1 MPQPI
6 DGDQC
11 FAIILWTTV
20 SVFKGRYCCGSQ
32 ILRLSWQFSSG
43 RCFQQYSKTTSIVL
57 LYVIKLTVIQVWL
70 FVFNY
75 TTHSKCFSSY
85 FVALI
90 ISPFSIILYA
100 DFYQSIFFA
109 HFCNL
114 IFKGFLKFFLS
125 IYVQQI
131 VLWTICLRDTDH
143 YLKLIPRNNICCN
156 ELCTKYFESNFKIL
170 KLQKIPLDILPTCI
184 EFD

>member
-1 MPQPI
+1 M
-6 DGDQC
+6 
-11 FAIILWTTV
+11 AINALQLYFEPL
-20 SVFKGRYCCGSQ
+20 SQFFKGRYCCGSQ

-90 ISPFSIILYA
+90 ISSFSNILYA

-114 IFKGFLKFFLS
+114 IFKVFFKFFLS

-143 YLKLIPRNNICCN
+143 YLKLIPRNNTCCN

-170 KLQKIPLDILPTCI
+170 KLQKIPLDILHTCI

>member
-1 MPQPI
+1 M
-6 DGDQC
+6 
-11 FAIILWTTV
+11 AINSLQLYFEQL
-20 SVFKGRYCCGSQ
+20 SQFFKGRYCCGSQ

-43 RCFQQYSKTTSIVL
+43 RCFQQYSKTTSLVL

-90 ISPFSIILYA
+90 ISSFSIILYA
-100 DFYQSIFFA
+100 DFYQSISLHISVTWF
-109 HFCNL
+109 L
-114 IFKGFLKFFLS
+114 KVFLKFFLS

-143 YLKLIPRNNICCN
+143 CLKLIPRNNTCCN

-170 KLQKIPLDILPTCI
+170 KLQKIPLDILPKCI

>member
-1 MPQPI
+1 M
-6 DGDQC
+6 
-11 FAIILWTTV
+11 LWLSDLETQLTV
-20 SVFKGRYCCGSQ
+20 LVRAVFSAVLKDY
-32 ILRLSWQFSSG
+32 
-43 RCFQQYSKTTSIVL
+43 KHVL

-90 ISPFSIILYA
+90 ISSFSIILYA
-100 DFYQSIFFA
+100 DFYQSISLHISVTWFLKVFF
-109 HFCNL
+109 
-114 IFKGFLKFFLS
+114 KFFLS

-131 VLWTICLRDTDH
+131 VLWTICLGKTDH
-143 YLKLIPRNNICCN
+143 YLKLVPRNNTCCN

-170 KLQKIPLDILPTCI
+170 KLQKIPLDILPKCI

>member
-1 MPQPI
+1 M
-6 DGDQC
+6 
-11 FAIILWTTV
+11 AINALQLYFEPL
-20 SVFKGRYCCGSQ
+20 SQFFKCRYCCGSQ

-70 FVFNY
+70 FVFNN

-85 FVALI
+85 FV
-90 ISPFSIILYA
+90 SFSIILYA

-114 IFKGFLKFFLS
+114 IFKVFFLNFLK
-125 IYVQQI
+125 
-131 VLWTICLRDTDH
+131 H
-143 YLKLIPRNNICCN
+143 
-156 ELCTKYFESNFKIL
+156 LCAANSFMDNLPMGYRPLFK
-170 KLQKIPLDILPTCI
+170 TNSS
-184 EFD
+184 